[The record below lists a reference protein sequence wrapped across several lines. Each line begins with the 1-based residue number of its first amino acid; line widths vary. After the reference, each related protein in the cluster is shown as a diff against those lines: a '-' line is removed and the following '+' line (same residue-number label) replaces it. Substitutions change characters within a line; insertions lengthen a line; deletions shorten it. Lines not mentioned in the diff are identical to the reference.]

1 MLDRPACASTCGL
14 PGAEHR
20 CCPCAPPQSW
30 GQGEQARLALAPAR
44 NAQIDGRW
52 QHRSITVWQ
61 RARAFSI
68 RQAEVPA
75 RSSRRLASEE
85 VYTHTHHRHREIGH
99 IAAHREAYRAGVG
112 RPQASASVVGG
123 LHIVLHIAPGS
134 VVSEGRLTYRA
145 AAAAL
150 DARRKV
156 R

>member
-1 MLDRPACASTCGL
+1 MPPVRTAPVL
-14 PGAEHR
+14 GA
-20 CCPCAPPQSW
+20 
-30 GQGEQARLALAPAR
+30 GEQARLALAPAR

-52 QHRSITVWQ
+52 QHRSIAVWQ

-85 VYTHTHHRHREIGH
+85 VYMHRHREIGH
-99 IAAHREAYRAGVG
+99 IAAHREAYQAGVG
-112 RPQASASVVGG
+112 RPPASASVVGD

-134 VVSEGRLTYRA
+134 VFLEGPFTYRA

-150 DARRKV
+150 DARRTV